1 MSNAAAYSK
10 HLSSAAS
17 VFERPTTKAYVY
29 VLRSGT
35 ENIFKIG
42 RTRGDVDAR
51 IRQLSTGNPYPFT
64 KFEVIETEHDTLCE
78 SYLHRLLSTKRIN
91 SGSAH
96 EFFAIT
102 PTELIPILD
111 EVRTYLDEQIP
122 VVLEANKIAAE
133 DSDGS
138 VKTPG
143 NEAQSIYQELLE
155 LGEQTARL
163 NARREYLEGRLKVMM
178 GKAAVLEGIASW
190 QTQINTR
197 LDQSAL
203 KQEEPET
210 FDRYLKESKSRP
222 FRLNK

>member
-1 MSNAAAYSK
+1 M
-10 HLSSAAS
+10 
-17 VFERPTTKAYVY
+17 AYVY
-29 VLRSGT
+29 LLRSGT

-51 IRQLSTGNPYPFT
+51 IQQLSTGNPYPLT
-64 KFEVIETEHDTLCE
+64 KFEVIETEHDALCE
-78 SYLHRLLSTKRIN
+78 SYLHRRLSTKRIT
-91 SGSAH
+91 SGLAQ

-102 PTELIPILD
+102 PAELSSILD
-111 EVRTYLDEQIP
+111 EVRTYLDEWLP
-122 VVLEANKIAAE
+122 VVLEADKIAAE

-155 LGEQTARL
+155 LEEQRTKL
-163 NARREYLEGRLKVMM
+163 NARHGYLESRLKVLI
-178 GKAAVLEGIASW
+178 GNAAVLEGIASW
-190 QTQINTR
+190 RTQIGTR

-203 KQEEPET
+203 KREEPET
-210 FDRYLKESKSRP
+210 YGRYLKESKSRP

>member
-1 MSNAAAYSK
+1 MA
-10 HLSSAAS
+10 H
-17 VFERPTTKAYVY
+17 VY
-29 VLRSGT
+29 VLRSGA

-51 IRQLSTGNPYPFT
+51 IQQLSTGNPYAFA
-64 KFEVIETEHDTLCE
+64 KFEVIETEHDALCE
-78 SYLHRLLSTKRIN
+78 SYLHRRLSTKRIN
-91 SGSAH
+91 SGSAQ

-102 PTELIPILD
+102 PAELSSILD
-111 EVRTYLDEQIP
+111 EVRTYLDEWLP
-122 VVLEANKIAAE
+122 VVLEAEKIAAE

-155 LGEQTARL
+155 VEEQRAKL
-163 NARREYLEGRLKVMM
+163 NARHGYLESRLKVLV
-178 GKAAVLEGIASW
+178 GKAAVLKGIASW
-190 QTQINTR
+190 RTQISTR

-203 KQEEPET
+203 KREEPET
-210 FDRYLKESKSRP
+210 FGRYLKESKSRP